1 METTQEQLFDGKTL
15 EEKVQS
21 LSPMFAVV
29 CVNPDGTLS
38 GLVENSFAMSKS
50 ADRVNVFWSGRGYS
64 MLGEHNL
71 DGKSWAKQNCN
82 PARGWFMVEL
92 GTENCPIEIDLVN
105 WFQATSKYNKR
116 NALFKMREG
125 FDFSEEAKAAAV
137 REAYD
142 EKHKSIMELVEVR
155 NRAEEVYNQKMR
167 EAKRVLDAS
176 TVKVNDGFKKL
187 RNKYQSKAKSIAI
200 ERGKCPKLPDG
211 RYMNTGNCRITE
223 HGIQLKWFSAGPVV
237 YTVAWKDLF

>member
-1 METTQEQLFDGKTL
+1 MENTQEQTQEQLFDGKTF
-15 EEKVQS
+15 EEKVKS

-38 GLVENSFAMSKS
+38 GLVENSFSMSKS

-64 MLGEHNL
+64 FLGEHNV
-71 DGKSWAKQNCN
+71 DGKSWAKQNYN

-92 GTENCPIEIDLVN
+92 GTEDCPIEIDLVN
-105 WFQATSKYNKR
+105 WFNSTTKYTKR

-125 FDFSEEAKAAAV
+125 FDFSEQAKEAAI

-142 EKHKSIMELVEVR
+142 EKHKAIMDLVSVR
-155 NRAEEVYNQKMR
+155 DSAEEVYNEKMR
-167 EAKRVLDAS
+167 AAKKVLEAA
-176 TVKVNDGFKKL
+176 TVDVNVGFKKL

-211 RYMNTGNCRITE
+211 RYMNTGNCRITSQ
-223 HGIQLKWFSAGPVV
+223 GIQLKWFSAGTVV
-237 YTVAWKDLF
+237 YTVA